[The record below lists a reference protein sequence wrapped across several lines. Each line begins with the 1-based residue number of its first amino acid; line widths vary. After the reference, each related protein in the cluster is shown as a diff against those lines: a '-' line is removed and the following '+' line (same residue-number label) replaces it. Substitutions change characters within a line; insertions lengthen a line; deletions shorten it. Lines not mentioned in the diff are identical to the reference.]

1 MFLNSCRVETGECR
15 CSWQS
20 GGAAPWHLPPGL
32 PKQPSIPDTVLSL
45 CPAVNQC
52 HGRISSSISFV
63 FRISGC
69 KWKLQPPPSVRTAG
83 GEERGGNSRSM
94 TGALSSHSSGH
105 PNSQEACGL
114 WRGSA
119 AAFPRESF
127 AWKANECHGPSLA
140 PVKRVSFPL
149 CSTLLPSP
157 CLCFLW
163 IWTFLST
170 SVNTHCGKLPW
181 EHHFLV
187 DLPLS

>member
-1 MFLNSCRVETGECR
+1 MQGCR
-15 CSWQS
+15 S
-20 GGAAPWHLPPGL
+20 WHLPPGL
-32 PKQPSIPDTVLSL
+32 PKQPSTPDTALSS
-45 CPAVNQC
+45 CPAMNQC
-52 HGRISSSISFV
+52 HRGISSSIWFICH
-63 FRISGC
+63 ISGC

-83 GEERGGNSRSM
+83 SQERRGSSRSLRQGPSQD
-94 TGALSSHSSGH
+94 TALATLIHRKPVACEGAQL
-105 PNSQEACGL
+105 
-114 WRGSA
+114 
-119 AAFPRESF
+119 ESF

-157 CLCFLW
+157 CLCFFW
-163 IWTFLST
+163 IQTFLST